1 VLKEKFKK
9 VEKSLAEMTTSEKIR
24 VALIGTS
31 SQRMLLVRS
40 PNRVVAMAALQSP
53 KMQEGEAA
61 SVAASRQVGEDILR
75 FVANKR
81 EWVRLYKVKSNLC
94 FNPKTPVG
102 ASLKLVVHLRD
113 TELRQISRSKN
124 VPQALKTAV
133 LQLMEK
139 RSSKG

>member
-1 VLKEKFKK
+1 
-9 VEKSLAEMTTSEKIR
+9 
-24 VALIGTS
+24 
-31 SQRMLLVRS
+31 MLLVRS
-40 PNRVVAMAALQSP
+40 ANRVVAMAALQSP

-81 EWVRLYKVKSNLC
+81 EWVRMYKVKSNLC

-113 TELRQISRSKN
+113 AELRQISRSKN

-133 LQLMEK
+133 MQLMEK